1 MDAVRVE
8 EMLNYFSYDYAQP
21 DGRDTPFAV
30 TTELAVTPWNPGT
43 RLVQIG
49 IKGYE
54 VAVEDIPAANLVF
67 LVDVSGSMRQPNK
80 IGLLKS
86 GLKMLATTAAAR
98 PYQRRG
104 LRRRFGRRPGTDA
117 RRQL

>member
-1 MDAVRVE
+1 
-8 EMLNYFSYDYAQP
+8 MLNYFSYDYAQP

-30 TTELAVTPWNPGT
+30 TTELAVTPWNPDT

-54 VAVEDIPAANLVF
+54 VAVEEIPAANLVF

-86 GLKMLATTAAAR
+86 GLKMLA
-98 PYQRRG
+98 
-104 LRRRFGRRPGTDA
+104 
-117 RRQL
+117 RQLAQMVGRLISNLHKLFLKENIYVLYNRTN